1 MKPTGPWKLEPSATG
16 ILEPGCPHCRTPGYP
31 HRHWRQGEP
40 TVPAWQPNRI
50 WRALFRIYGDGSGGR

>member
-1 MKPTGPWKLEPSATG
+1 MTGVCTPDCPYYG
-16 ILEPGCPHCRTPGYP
+16 MPGAPQ
-31 HRHWRQGEP
+31 HREWRQGEP